1 MSFFL
6 SWCDF
11 CYSFFVPCQIR
22 WTKTA
27 GSATDRFQ
35 DSSVFNE
42 TLRIT
47 RIQRHQGGRYYC
59 KAENGLGTP
68 AIKSI
73 RVDVYCE
80 LTSSSACRQK
90 KHTLLQVNDSLVL
103 AFADC
108 ACISLLAFEAHT
120 QPWFSTSLKSS
131 GYESWIISWKDT
143 LISRSLCCSTF
154 WVHCCFYAVTSIL

>member
-6 SWCDF
+6 SWCEF
-11 CYSFFVPCQIR
+11 CFSLFVPCQIR

-47 RIQRHQGGRYYC
+47 RIQRNQGGRYYC

-90 KHTLLQVNDSLVL
+90 NTHLTHTLLQVNDSLVL

-108 ACISLLAFEAHT
+108 VCISLLAFEVHT

-131 GYESWIISWKDT
+131 DYVSWIISWKDT
-143 LISRSLCCSTF
+143 YKQKSL
-154 WVHCCFYAVTSIL
+154 L